1 MGGFPSGQRGQTVNL
16 LSTTSVV
23 RIHHLPPKKR
33 VQICALFCFTLKIEN
48 RSSGFESRLLATCW
62 MHVATGVAFPQKSES
77 TTSHQETEYR
87 KMLCFCFGRKSCRR
101 KPLSH
106 FVTAPLSGEPNLASP
121 ERGGGPRQRWRGRTE
136 GKNSALSV
144 AARHL
149 SQRERQ
155 VWIARKS
162 KQIRTGFS
170 ALPLGELAF
179 AKQMTERAARRQVRI
194 RANLKSHVS

>member
-33 VQICALFCFTLKIEN
+33 VQICTLFCFILQIEN

-87 KMLCFCFGRKSCRR
+87 KMLCFCFGRKTKSSC
-101 KPLSH
+101 
-106 FVTAPLSGEPNLASP
+106 
-121 ERGGGPRQRWRGRTE
+121 Q
-136 GKNSALSV
+136 GKSEKLCQLVPALSV

-155 VWIARKS
+155 VWFVRKA
-162 KQIRTGFS
+162 KIRSGFS

-179 AKQMTERAARRQVRI
+179 VKQMTERAARRQS
-194 RANLKSHVS
+194 ASKFP

>member
-77 TTSHQETEYR
+77 TTFHQRREY
-87 KMLCFCFGRKSCRR
+87 KSVLSFVLCGKQKSPYQGKSE
-101 KPLSH
+101 KPYQLI
-106 FVTAPLSGEPNLASP
+106 P
-121 ERGGGPRQRWRGRTE
+121 
-136 GKNSALSV
+136 ALSV

-155 VWIARKS
+155 VWIARKRKKPAPASRLSLRESWHLRS
-162 KQIRTGFS
+162 K
-170 ALPLGELAF
+170 
-179 AKQMTERAARRQVRI
+179 
-194 RANLKSHVS
+194 

>member
-23 RIHHLPPKKR
+23 RIHHLPPKER
-33 VQICALFCFTLKIEN
+33 VQICTLFCFTLKIEN

-101 KPLSH
+101 KLLSLCREEPLSH

-121 ERGGGPRQRWRGRTE
+121 ERGGGPRQRWRGRTPS
-136 GKNSALSV
+136 KKVPALSV

-155 VWIARKS
+155 VWFVRKAKKFAPASRLSLWESWHLRS
-162 KQIRTGFS
+162 K
-170 ALPLGELAF
+170 
-179 AKQMTERAARRQVRI
+179 
-194 RANLKSHVS
+194 